1 MWTSAGRTPTGI
13 VPSPSASQSVFLATR
28 MGTQEVL
35 ARKKFEQKEGSVKV
49 LTEPDC
55 MYVRRE
61 NKDTA
66 SKPVEVVELREGHL
80 SVQHILGAEQAG
92 ALTRS

>member
-1 MWTSAGRTPTGI
+1 M
-13 VPSPSASQSVFLATR
+13 
-28 MGTQEVL
+28 
-35 ARKKFEQKEGSVKV
+35 KV

-66 SKPVEVVELREGHL
+66 SKPVEVVELREGRL